1 MTMKIKVL
9 DINSK
14 EIAEESLTLKS
25 SESDNHFLY
34 TLNRYTRNKLR
45 SGNSSTKTRGEV
57 KYSTAKAYK
66 QKGTGNARRGA
77 KGSPLL
83 KGGGVTFGPKPRS
96 YKFKLNKKLINN
108 SIKKLFA
115 NISSKLTIVDLE
127 NVDKLSTKNASKFI
141 SNFKTKSSVVL
152 IIDLTDYKAI
162 KMFGNCNNILLMDI
176 NLLEPE
182 LLISSEKVIITKNAF
197 NLYKG
202 IL

>member
-1 MTMKIKVL
+1 MKIKVL

-14 EIAEESLTLKS
+14 QLAEETLNIET
-25 SESDNHFLY
+25 SESENHFLH

-96 YKFKLNKKLINN
+96 YKFKLNKKQINN
-108 SIKKLFA
+108 SLKHLLA
-115 NISSKLTIVDLE
+115 NISSKLTILDIDSIE
-127 NVDKLSTKNASKFI
+127 TIKTKVAYKFI
-141 SNFKTKSSVVL
+141 NDLKTETPIVL
-152 IIDLTDYKAI
+152 IIDLTDFKTI
-162 KMFGNCNNILLMDI
+162 KMFGNCKNILLMDI